1 MMATPNPPYDMHL
14 QRLDGKATTF
24 GEYAGKVLLIVNT
37 ASACGLTPQYE
48 GLEALHREY
57 GPRGLVVLGFPSN
70 QFGEQEPGSAEQIA
84 DFCDT
89 RFSVSFPMFTKTDV
103 NGPQAHPLYIW
114 LKENAPGPD
123 DAADI
128 SWNFG
133 KFLVSRKGEVLARYT
148 PRTTPDELR
157 ADIEKALA

>member
-1 MMATPNPPYDMHL
+1 MHL
-14 QRLDGKATTF
+14 QRLDGQPTTF

-57 GPRGLVVLGFPSN
+57 APKGLVVLGFPSN

-84 DFCDT
+84 SFCSAH
-89 RFSVSFPMFTKTDV
+89 FSVSFPLFSKTDV

-114 LKENAPGPD
+114 LKQNAPGEGGS
-123 DAADI
+123 ADI

-133 KFLVSRKGEVLARYT
+133 KFLVSRDGKVLARYT
-148 PRTTPDELR
+148 PRTLPQELR
-157 ADIEKALA
+157 GDIEKALA